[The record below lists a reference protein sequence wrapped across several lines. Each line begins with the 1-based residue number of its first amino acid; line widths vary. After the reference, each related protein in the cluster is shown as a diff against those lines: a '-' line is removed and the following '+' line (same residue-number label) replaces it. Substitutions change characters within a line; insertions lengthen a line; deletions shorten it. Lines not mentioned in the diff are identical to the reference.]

1 MYLGLSWPEISG
13 KRGHKHN
20 AMPDL
25 SNDPYSP
32 HAVMIKGLDNDQEG
46 VD

>member
-1 MYLGLSWPEISG
+1 
-13 KRGHKHN
+13 
-20 AMPDL
+20 MPDL